1 MPKRD
6 LYRILG
12 ISAQAAADEIK
23 RAYRRLAFI
32 LHPDV
37 GSLPNAERFHE
48 VHDAYEVLSNP
59 ERRRSYD
66 VEISTRPHPSAA
78 EPLQTKA
85 PVRLF
90 DDFLAVRPSP
100 LEEFIDSLE
109 RSVFGYP
116 GSSGGRTRRLRLEA
130 ILDVQEARLGCRIP
144 LSTPVE
150 R

>member
-48 VHDAYEVLSNP
+48 VHDA
-59 ERRRSYD
+59 
-66 VEISTRPHPSAA
+66 
-78 EPLQTKA
+78 
-85 PVRLF
+85 
-90 DDFLAVRPSP
+90 
-100 LEEFIDSLE
+100 
-109 RSVFGYP
+109 
-116 GSSGGRTRRLRLEA
+116 
-130 ILDVQEARLGCRIP
+130 
-144 LSTPVE
+144 
-150 R
+150 